1 MRRALAILTV
11 LLGLQTLSGCGVLVG
26 AVIGGGAGAV
36 AGHTVAGIAIGA
48 GVGAIVDDDD

>member
-11 LLGLQTLSGCGVLVG
+11 VIGLQALSGCAILVG
-26 AVIGGGAGAV
+26 GVIGGGVGAA

-48 GVGAIVDDDD
+48 GVGAIAGD